1 MDFHDYPQVM
11 QGNFL
16 LFEDSSV
23 VPAGVYIVH
32 CQADTDVWDI
42 ENTETLEKFFVTK
55 EDIIRHA
62 VGY

>member
-23 VPAGVYIVH
+23 VPAGVYVIH
-32 CQADTDVWDI
+32 CQVDTDVWDI

>member
-23 VPAGVYIVH
+23 VPAGVYVIH
-32 CQADTDVWDI
+32 YQADTDVWDI

-55 EDIIRHA
+55 EEVIRHA

>member
-1 MDFHDYPQVM
+1 MNFHDYPQVM

-23 VPAGVYIVH
+23 VPAGVYVIH
-32 CQADTDVWDI
+32 YQADTDVWDI

>member
-1 MDFHDYPQVM
+1 MNFHDYPQAM

-16 LFEDSSV
+16 LFENSPV
-23 VPAGVYIVH
+23 IPAGVYVIH

-55 EDIIRHA
+55 EDIIKYADRF
-62 VGY
+62 